1 MASRLPLLL
10 TTALLAALVLA
21 PSASAAAG
29 LGKQQVVKRASP
41 PATAS
46 STLLAPQGECLGQD
60 DLTAPASIQEEAMRC
75 MTNFARERL
84 GLPALADAP
93 ELDLSA
99 GSKAADLLECDSFSH
114 SACGRDF
121 TFWMRESGYIGEAC
135 WHVGENLAWGTGEY
149 GSVRA
154 IFQAWM
160 RSPTHRHNL
169 LGDYEQVGISL
180 KVGDL
185 AGQTGTR
192 IWAQHFGSRCEAPAE
207 APTS

>member
-1 MASRLPLLL
+1 
-10 TTALLAALVLA
+10 
-21 PSASAAAG
+21 
-29 LGKQQVVKRASP
+29 
-41 PATAS
+41 
-46 STLLAPQGECLGQD
+46 
-60 DLTAPASIQEEAMRC
+60 MRC
-75 MTNFARERL
+75 MTNFTRERL
-84 GLPALADAP
+84 GLAPFADAP

-99 GSKAADLLECDSFSH
+99 SSKASDLLECDSFSH

-121 TFWMRESGYIGEAC
+121 TYWMRANGYISEAC

-149 GSVRA
+149 GSVRS

-169 LGDYEQVGISL
+169 LGDYSQLGISL

-192 IWAQHFGSRCEAPAE
+192 VWAQHFGSHCEPVPAV
-207 APTS
+207 S

>member
-1 MASRLPLLL
+1 MTAKLSLLL
-10 TTALLAALVLA
+10 VTALLTCMAAA
-21 PSASAAAG
+21 PSALGVAG
-29 LGKQQVVKRASP
+29 LSQGRVVAQASQ

-46 STLLAPQGECLGQD
+46 SALVAPQAVCPGQD
-60 DLTAPASIQEEAMRC
+60 DLAAPAGTQEEAMRC

-84 GLPALADAP
+84 GLAALADTP

-99 GSKAADLLECDSFSH
+99 SAKAADLLACDSFSH

-121 TFWMRESGYIGEAC
+121 TYWMRASGYIGEAC

-149 GSVRA
+149 GSVRS

-169 LGDYEQVGISL
+169 LGDYNQLGISL

-185 AGQTGTR
+185 DGQAGTR
-192 IWAQHFGSRCEAPAE
+192 VWAQHFGSRCEPTPAV
-207 APTS
+207 P